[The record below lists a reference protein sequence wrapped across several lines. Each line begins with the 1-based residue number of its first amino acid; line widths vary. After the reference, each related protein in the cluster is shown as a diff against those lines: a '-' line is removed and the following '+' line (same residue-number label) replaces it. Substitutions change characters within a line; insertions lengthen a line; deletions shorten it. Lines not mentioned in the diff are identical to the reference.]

1 METRLKAFE
10 ECLGEV
16 TKLKSKVEELMLE
29 REKTIEYTEEWSNK
43 HETEIQEN
51 GYANRGSS
59 KRDKRTEAMRNE
71 EGNEERNIRRG
82 SDWGRVPS
90 TQI

>member
-29 REKTIEYTEEWSNK
+29 REKTIEYTEE
-43 HETEIQEN
+43 
-51 GYANRGSS
+51 
-59 KRDKRTEAMRNE
+59 
-71 EGNEERNIRRG
+71 
-82 SDWGRVPS
+82 
-90 TQI
+90 